1 MLVELS
7 FNFLIPNDKKVIL
20 PKEQEYQSGQ
30 CISATHLENSEAI
43 AIATTFSLT
52 SVTSQLTVE
61 SRRDRAETPS
71 DYAIAILK
79 SVSSK

>member
-1 MLVELS
+1 M
-7 FNFLIPNDKKVIL
+7 L

-30 CISATHLENSEAI
+30 YISATHLENSVAI